1 MRKLT
6 FEGFLK
12 QYVVELSGVQTASV
26 HKLADC
32 MTENPRLK
40 EPLYLYALAF
50 DKVDLLLRYT
60 VNRAVAAEYEQ
71 LSKVHPCG
79 GGGRHRRRAAVGG
92 RLRLGRLRRAGWH
105 LPADKRGVPHP

>member
-60 VNRAVAAEYEQ
+60 VNRLLLRSMSSFPIAIRWRKCCCFWKT
-71 LSKVHPCG
+71 S
-79 GGGRHRRRAAVGG
+79 HRN
-92 RLRLGRLRRAGWH
+92 
-105 LPADKRGVPHP
+105 

>member
-60 VNRAVAAEYEQ
+60 VNRAVAAEYE
-71 LSKVHPCG
+71 SFPIAIRWRKCCCFWKTS
-79 GGGRHRRRAAVGG
+79 HRN
-92 RLRLGRLRRAGWH
+92 
-105 LPADKRGVPHP
+105 